1 MTELKIVIND
11 TKTGKSYAKT
21 AEDDNFSGL
30 KLGSKIKGEIVG
42 LDGYELEISGGSDS
56 SGFPMVK
63 KLNTNTRKR
72 VVLTCGP
79 GIKIKTRGARIRK
92 SIRGSIIADDIKHL
106 NLKIIKYGS
115 KKLEDILGIAPKEEK
130 KE

>member
-21 AEDDNFSGL
+21 AEDDSFLGL
-30 KLGSKIKGEIVG
+30 RLGSKIKGDVIG
-42 LDGYELEISGGSDS
+42 LDGYELEISGGSDNA
-56 SGFPMVK
+56 GFPMVRK
-63 KLNTNTRKR
+63 VNTTARKR
-72 VVLTCGP
+72 VLLTCGP
-79 GIKIKTRGARIRK
+79 GIKIKTKGAKIRK

-106 NLKIIKYGS
+106 NLKVIKYGS
-115 KKLEDILGIAPKEEK
+115 KSLEESLGIAPKEEK